1 MQRYPFVPRV
11 DARYPASAEPGH
23 GGLRSLYPQLS
34 VDGTGRP
41 MVTVP
46 VDMFHGMQDELREL
60 EKQLEASQAIRV
72 TFAAEIERMIMDNDS
87 LRLEWARQRV
97 QREAENQRLQVWC
110 KELLARVDA
119 LHAPKAA
126 AAVPTGT
133 AAQQETK
140 ECPRAREPCEEEV
153 VSLRREISGL
163 QQQLAEQKH
172 FSATLQQE
180 LVVQESKV
188 AALDREYRVL
198 RQDTHSQA
206 ERRELTGTQ
215 QQHDLAEQ
223 ENSLAELRNR
233 LDLAE
238 RTAAEL
244 RLLAAITQVA

>member
-1 MQRYPFVPRV
+1 M
-11 DARYPASAEPGH
+11 
-23 GGLRSLYPQLS
+23 
-34 VDGTGRP
+34 
-41 MVTVP
+41 
-46 VDMFHGMQDELREL
+46 
-60 EKQLEASQAIRV
+60 
-72 TFAAEIERMIMDNDS
+72 
-87 LRLEWARQRV
+87 
-97 QREAENQRLQVWC
+97 
-110 KELLARVDA
+110 
-119 LHAPKAA
+119 
-126 AAVPTGT
+126 
-133 AAQQETK
+133 
-140 ECPRAREPCEEEV
+140 
-153 VSLRREISGL
+153 SLRREISGL
-163 QQQLAEQKH
+163 QQQPAEQKH